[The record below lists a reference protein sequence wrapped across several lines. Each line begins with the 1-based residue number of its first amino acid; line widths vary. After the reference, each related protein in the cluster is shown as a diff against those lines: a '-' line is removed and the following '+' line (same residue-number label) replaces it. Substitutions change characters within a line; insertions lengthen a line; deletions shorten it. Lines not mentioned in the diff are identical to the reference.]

1 MTAMRT
7 LDTLGTSARGHRTV
21 SSRPALLDANV
32 AKELLTAEEF
42 PAEFDESVDNAT
54 LYAEYRR
61 LAAEQAALRRLAS
74 LVARGVKPS
83 EVFEAVTD
91 EMRRC
96 VHATRAALLR
106 YESNDEVTF
115 VGAACD
121 SDTPMKSPVDT
132 RFPIGT
138 SSLAA
143 VVRRTGQ
150 AARLDTHENVAGAP
164 AARMRAEG
172 VSAALAVPVIV
183 DGDVWGLVVVIS
195 TRPVP
200 MPADTEARIS
210 RFVELVAGS
219 VVAGYRDEQKRQL
232 LDEVSRRPLLID
244 SLLLGRVVDEW
255 SLWEVANHLRLPTRG
270 PFVVIAAEV
279 SAVGNEAL
287 PGVESKL
294 RSLDVYSAWRLLPD
308 LHVGIVHVESPVHLE
323 KVLGLVSRLAV
334 EPVGV
339 SAPYD
344 DLRDTP
350 HALHFAKVMLR
361 SRRGRSTPVAV
372 FDGSILGAAAVG
384 APEVMVRS
392 ASVVLAGL
400 GQLPGEEREILF
412 ETFWVWQDSD
422 ASVNRVAEVLY
433 CHPNTVRH
441 RLRRIEKHTGRSLS
455 RPRDVAEL
463 CLALEVHRR
472 LM

>member
-1 MTAMRT
+1 
-7 LDTLGTSARGHRTV
+7 
-21 SSRPALLDANV
+21 
-32 AKELLTAEEF
+32 
-42 PAEFDESVDNAT
+42 
-54 LYAEYRR
+54 
-61 LAAEQAALRRLAS
+61 
-74 LVARGVKPS
+74 
-83 EVFEAVTD
+83 
-91 EMRRC
+91 
-96 VHATRAALLR
+96 
-106 YESNDEVTF
+106 
-115 VGAACD
+115 
-121 SDTPMKSPVDT
+121 
-132 RFPIGT
+132 
-138 SSLAA
+138 
-143 VVRRTGQ
+143 
-150 AARLDTHENVAGAP
+150 
-164 AARMRAEG
+164 
-172 VSAALAVPVIV
+172 
-183 DGDVWGLVVVIS
+183 VWGLVVVIS

-392 ASVVLAGL
+392 ASVVLAGF
-400 GQLPGEEREILF
+400 GQLPEEEREILF